1 MTRGPGYLDSRSGR
15 QNDDVYLPRIGPARY
30 RVATLAALVF
40 LYVIVVTGALV
51 RLTNSGLG
59 CDDWPRCNNETFVDV
74 SSKHAAIEQINRLFT
89 GVVAVSVIVAVLG
102 SLVRIPRRRDLT
114 WLSLGLV
121 AGVVG
126 QAILGGLV
134 VLSHL
139 NPVLVQGH
147 FLLSMVLMANALIL
161 HRRAAR
167 DDHNRPTAESGFHV
181 EPSAP
186 HGADVR
192 SGVRGDVGFSVGT
205 DVGASV
211 TTTAEAVR
219 RPTLVK
225 AIGVL
230 GTLAV
235 VTGTVVS
242 GAGPHSGSV
251 DGVAVD
257 RLSITPL
264 SAVRIHSAAVL
275 TTLALMLILM
285 RRVAGRDRALM
296 TALELLVVAGVA
308 QGALGY
314 IQYFSGVPV
323 VLVALHVAGATA
335 VWLALVNLMLVTGS
349 ESTPAGGRTPAIA
362 HPNAA

>member
-15 QNDDVYLPRIGPARY
+15 QNDKVHLPRIGPARY

-59 CDDWPRCNNETFVDV
+59 CDDWPRCNNKTFVDV

-121 AGVVG
+121 AGVIG
-126 QAILGGLV
+126 QAVLGGLV

-161 HRRAAR
+161 HRRAACDDDPAAR
-167 DDHNRPTAESGFHV
+167 DGDNR
-181 EPSAP
+181 
-186 HGADVR
+186 R
-192 SGVRGDVGFSVGT
+192 N
-205 DVGASV
+205 VGARPNIRARARLAARPGNEVADGAGLGLSQGGRRR
-211 TTTAEAVR
+211 ER
-219 RPTLVK
+219 RPPLVV
-225 AIGVL
+225 AIGAL

-235 VTGTVVS
+235 ITGTVVS

-257 RLSITPL
+257 RLSISPL